1 MKQKL
6 TKNQMTFAKLWLVTI
21 LILTANLS
29 VFAKTVETSNEEV
42 NLSKPTQT
50 ILKGTVV
57 DNSGM
62 PIAGANI
69 LEVGTKNGT
78 TTDFDGNFTLKLITV
93 DPKIQVTYIGFK
105 DKVVSVKG
113 KTKVNIVLEEDT
125 ESLEEVVLVSFGK
138 QKKKSMVASIT
149 TVKPKD
155 LKIPSSDLTTSF
167 AGNLPGMIAY
177 QRIGE
182 PSMDGN
188 VQFFIRGVTSL
199 NYANRPLIL
208 IDGVELEPSDL
219 QRLQPDDIASFSIMK
234 DASATAL
241 YGARGA
247 NGVIYVTT
255 KTGSEGK
262 LKVNVRF
269 EESLSMA
276 TKKLELADP
285 ITYIKMHNEAIRT
298 RDPLGILPYS
308 LEKVDN
314 TIAGTDDV
322 LYPIVDWY
330 KELFSDFALNK
341 RMNFNLSGGGSKV
354 DYYVSGSM
362 SQDMGNLKVPKIN
375 NYTNNIDLRKFQL
388 RSNIGIKLTDNTKL
402 KLNFTANF
410 DDYTGPLDGGSKTYQ
425 NVMLANPVLF
435 RPYYDIKDFPGHPY
449 TTHILF
455 GNDKKNFPYIN
466 PYAEMVKGYKEQERN
481 KFISQVEL
489 NHDFDYLLEGLK
501 GKAVVNINRTSGH
514 AVLRSIRPYYYAA
527 RINKDTKK
535 KYLTPLNTAEGREGL
550 SYSETDKYVESS
562 TYLEGSLTY
571 AKTFNE
577 IFDLSAML
585 VGTMNHRTVSNA
597 GSLQA
602 SLPHRNIGVSG
613 RLTLGYD
620 DRYLSEFNFGYN
632 GSERFSKDER
642 FGFFPSFGLGWVVS
656 NEAFFETAKNA
667 VDLLKFKATYGLVG
681 NDQIGSKY
689 DRFFYLSQVNLNSG
703 LYGFRTGTDFQKYL
717 SGVSIGRHANDQIS
731 WETSQKFDAGIELGL
746 FNKIKLEADYFTE
759 HRTNI
764 LTNRIVSSEA
774 GLESSVKA
782 NFGEVDTHGVD
793 GSLTYTENF
802 TENWWFQARA
812 NFTYTTNKVVKLE
825 EPDYSA
831 TPWKSKVGHPVKQR
845 WGYVAER
852 LFVDDE
858 EVLNSPKQTFGT
870 YRGGDIKYKD
880 INGDG
885 RITPLDMVPMG
896 NPTDPEIVY
905 GFGISTGYKGFDF
918 SCFFQGLANESF
930 WIDSYRTAPFVNYAK
945 FANGEIY
952 FGNTQLL
959 KVWADSHWT
968 EENRDIYAKWPRL
981 SPEPIWNNQQSS
993 NWFMQDGSFLRLK
1006 SAEIGYS
1013 LPSSIVVDKWNM
1025 SKIRLYFSGTNLL
1038 TFSKFKLWD
1047 PEMAGNGFKYPTQR
1061 VFNFGVHISI

>member
-6 TKNQMTFAKLWLVTI
+6 TKNQMTFVKLWLVAI
-21 LILTANLS
+21 MILTTNLS
-29 VFAKTVETSNEEV
+29 AFAKTVATSDEEV
-42 NLSKPTQT
+42 NLNKPTQT

-57 DNSGM
+57 DKSGM
-62 PIAGANI
+62 PVPGANV

-93 DPKIQVTYIGFK
+93 DPKVQVTYVGYK
-105 DKVVSVKG
+105 TKVVSVKG
-113 KTKVNIVLEEDT
+113 KTKVNIVIEEDT

-177 QRIGE
+177 QRVGE

-199 NYANRPLIL
+199 NYANSPLIL
-208 IDGVELEPSDL
+208 IDGVELGASDL

-262 LKVNVRF
+262 LKINVRF
-269 EESLSMA
+269 EESLSMP
-276 TKKLELADP
+276 TQNIELADP

-308 LEKVDN
+308 LEKVDK
-314 TIAGTDDV
+314 TIAGVDDV
-322 LYPIVDWY
+322 LYPIVDWHD
-330 KELFSDFALNK
+330 ELFSDFALNK

-362 SQDMGNLKVPKIN
+362 SQDKGSLKVPKVN

-410 DDYTGPLDGGSKTYQ
+410 DDYTGPLTSGSQAYE
-425 NVMLANPVLF
+425 NVMMANPVLF
-435 RPYYDIKDFPGHPY
+435 RPYYDISDFPDHPY

-455 GNDKKNFPYIN
+455 GNDKKNFPYMN
-466 PYAEMVKGYKEQERN
+466 PYAEMVKGYKEQEKN

-501 GKAVVNINRTSGH
+501 GKAVININRTSGH
-514 AVLRSIRPYYYAA
+514 AVLRQINPYYYAA

-535 KYLTPLNTAEGREGL
+535 RYLTALNTEHGREGL

-571 AKTFNE
+571 GKTYDD
-577 IFDLSAML
+577 IWDLSAML

-597 GSLQA
+597 GSLQG
-602 SLPHRNIGVSG
+602 SLPHRNMGISG

-620 DRYLSEFNFGYN
+620 DRYLTELNFGYN
-632 GSERFSKDER
+632 GSERFSKDKR

-656 NEAFFETAKNA
+656 NESFFEDAKET

-689 DRFFYLSQVNLNSG
+689 DRFFYLSQVNLNNNSF
-703 LYGFRTGTDFQKYL
+703 GFNTGTDFQKHL
-717 SGVSIGRHANDQIS
+717 SGVSIGRHANDQIT
-731 WETSQKFDAGIELGL
+731 WEISQKFDAGIELGL
-746 FNKIKLEADYFTE
+746 FNKVKLEADYFTE
-759 HRTNI
+759 HRSNI
-764 LTNRIVSSEA
+764 LTDRIVSSDA
-774 GLESSVKA
+774 GLEASVKA
-782 NFGEVDTHGVD
+782 NFGEVDTHGFD
-793 GSLTYTENF
+793 GSITYTDNF

-812 NFTYTTNKVVKLE
+812 NFTYTTNEVVKLE
-825 EPDYSA
+825 EPDFSA
-831 TPWKSKVGHPVKQR
+831 TPWLSHVGYPVKQR

-852 LFVDDE
+852 LFVDDA
-858 EVLNSPKQTFGT
+858 EVANSPKQTFGA

-885 RITPLDMVPMG
+885 RITPFDMVPMG
-896 NPTDPEIVY
+896 NPTAPEIVY

-918 SCFFQGLANESF
+918 SCFFQGLGNESF

-945 FANGEIY
+945 ISNGNIA
-952 FGNTQLL
+952 FGNNQLL

-968 EENRDIYAKWPRL
+968 EENRDVYAKWPRL
-981 SPEPIWNNQQSS
+981 SQEPIANNQQIS
-993 NWFMQDGSFLRLK
+993 NWFMQDGSFVRLK
-1006 SAEIGYS
+1006 TAEIGFS

-1025 SKIRLYFSGTNLL
+1025 SKVRLYLSGINLL

-1061 VFNFGVHISI
+1061 VFNFGVHVSL